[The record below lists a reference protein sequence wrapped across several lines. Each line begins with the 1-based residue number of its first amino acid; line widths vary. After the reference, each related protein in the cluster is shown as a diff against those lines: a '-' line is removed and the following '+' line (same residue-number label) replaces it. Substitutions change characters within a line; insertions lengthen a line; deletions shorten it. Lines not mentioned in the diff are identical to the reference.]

1 MGKKFATEEIYNIL
15 KDRIIRIK
23 YEPGIILNE
32 LDIGKEFEISRTPI
46 REIFQK
52 LSNDKL
58 LKIIPRYG
66 AQVAHIDFK
75 YMKSVFELTREFE
88 SMATKLCIDHISSKD
103 IEELEEIVDKI
114 NSYSI
119 EEDYQEAILEDE
131 KFHKIIIKN
140 SGNVCLEEILN
151 DLHIHTERLWHYS
164 EEHIDNMEIFTA
176 TLGNIVDA
184 IKEKDKDKAE
194 KYARDHIDFFVEKV
208 KKEML

>member
-1 MGKKFATEEIYNIL
+1 MGKKLATEEIYNIL
-15 KDRIIRIK
+15 KDRIIRIE

-32 LDIGKEFEISRTPI
+32 LEIGKEFEISRTPI

-88 SMATKLCIDHISSKD
+88 SMATKLCIDHISENDISKLED
-103 IEELEEIVDKI
+103 IMEKL
-114 NSYSI
+114 NNYSI
-119 EEDYQEAILEDE
+119 EMDYQKAISEDE
-131 KFHKIIIKN
+131 KFHKIIIRN
-140 SGNVCLEEILN
+140 SGNVCLEEILSN
-151 DLHIHTERLWHYS
+151 LHIHTERLWHYS

-176 TLGNIVDA
+176 TLGSILEA
-184 IKEKDKDKAE
+184 IKDKDKGKAE